1 MLISNLMKKE
11 MQLKKHIC
19 YMEWELKARLN
30 PDNKYGYLKGINY
43 FRKQIEVAKQKLKS
57 FQS

>member
-1 MLISNLMKKE
+1 MKKE
-11 MQLKKHIC
+11 MQLKKHIRN
-19 YMEWELKARLN
+19 MEWELEARLN
-30 PDNKYGYLKGINY
+30 PEYRYGYMKGINY

>member
-11 MQLKKHIC
+11 MQLKKHIRN
-19 YMEWELKARLN
+19 MEWELEARLN
-30 PDNKYGYLKGINY
+30 PEYRYGYMKGINY

>member
-1 MLISNLMKKE
+1 MKKE
-11 MQLKKHIC
+11 MQLKKHIKWC
-19 YMEWELKARLN
+19 KYMLYICNRKTNSLKS
-30 PDNKYGYLKGINY
+30 YY